1 MDTAGAGRRGGA
13 EERRVKK
20 GYCGLGVGAA
30 EGLNLEYLKTFLI
43 SIG

>member
-1 MDTAGAGRRGGA
+1 MDTAGAGRRGGVKR
-13 EERRVKK
+13 RRVKK
-20 GYCGLGVGAA
+20 GPGGLGEGAS